1 VIKARTKLSY
11 TFGTFRV
18 DATERVLFNE
28 NRPVSLTPKAFDT
41 LLALVQH
48 NNHVLTTE
56 ELMAQVWPDSFVE
69 GNNLAQNIS
78 TLRKVLG
85 AGGAKFIET
94 VPKRGYRFV
103 ADVREIRDEV
113 PNPVSPERG
122 PVNPKV
128 ENAGQELNQAAPVR
142 QPFARRTPANNDLP
156 PSGLPSLSKPDSPP
170 RFEFTLDRPPETMYA
185 RSGDVNIAYQVIG
198 EAPIDLVFV
207 MGWVSHLEYFWR
219 EPSFARFLL
228 RLASFARLIL
238 FDKRGTGLSDRV
250 PLNELPTLEQRMDDV
265 RAVMDAVGS
274 ERAALCG
281 VSEGGPMCSLF
292 AATYPEKTLAL
303 VMIGTYAKRI
313 RDDDYPWAPTTEQR
327 QHFFEEMR
335 EQWGGPVGLEE
346 RAPSVAG
353 DPKFRE
359 WWATYLR
366 MGASPGAALALTQ
379 MNAEIDVRQV
389 LPSVHVPTLVI
400 HRSEDRCLKVE
411 EGRYVAERI
420 PGAKYVELPGED
432 HLPFVGDQDAI
443 LDEVEEFLTGVR
455 HTLERDTVLATVL
468 FTQIVDSKEHA
479 ERLGNE
485 RLSALLDR
493 LREQVRKEVEWF
505 RGREIDMVGDRP
517 LAIFDGPARAIRCA
531 CAITEYA
538 SRLGVMMRAGL
549 HTGECGMVGSPGDV
563 PRGVPSGVPSGVKVC
578 GIAPLVGA
586 QVANRAAAGEVLV
599 SSTVKD
605 LVAGSGIGFREKGIH
620 TLADVPGDWRLFA
633 VERGTV
639 NLRR

>member
-1 VIKARTKLSY
+1 MTLIKAREKLFY
-11 TFGTFRV
+11 TFGTFRLDV
-18 DATERVLFNE
+18 TERLLFHE
-28 NRPVSLTPKAFDT
+28 NRPISLTPKAFDT
-41 LLALVQH
+41 LLALVQQSG
-48 NNHVLTTE
+48 HVLTTE

-103 ADVREIRDEV
+103 ADVREIRDET
-113 PNPVSPERG
+113 PNPVTPSRG
-122 PVNPKV
+122 PLG
-128 ENAGQELNQAAPVR
+128 ENEGPQTS
-142 QPFARRTPANNDLP
+142 QPIARRTPAIIDLP
-156 PSGLPSLSKPDSPP
+156 PSGLPSLSKPESTS
-170 RFEFTLDRPPETMYA
+170 RFELTLDRPPETMYA

-335 EQWGGPVGLEE
+335 QQWGGPVGLEE

-400 HRSEDRCLKVE
+400 HRTGDQCLKVE

-420 PGAKYVELPGED
+420 PSAKYVELPGKD

-455 HTLERDTVLATVL
+455 HRLERDTVLATVL
-468 FTQIVDSKEHA
+468 FTQIVDSNEHA
-479 ERLGNE
+479 SRLGNE
-485 RLSALLDR
+485 HWYALLDR
-493 LREQVRKEVEWF
+493 LREQVRKEIEWF

-538 SRLGVMMRAGL
+538 TRLGLMMRAGL
-549 HTGECGMVGSPGDV
+549 HTGECEMVGPGD
-563 PRGVPSGVPSGVKVC
+563 VPSGVKVS

-586 QVANRAAAGEVLV
+586 QVANRAAAREVLV

-605 LVAGSGIGFREKGIH
+605 LVAGSGIQFADKGVH

-633 VERGTV
+633 VERGTMT
-639 NLRR
+639 LRR

>member
-1 VIKARTKLSY
+1 
-11 TFGTFRV
+11 
-18 DATERVLFNE
+18 
-28 NRPVSLTPKAFDT
+28 
-41 LLALVQH
+41 
-48 NNHVLTTE
+48 
-56 ELMAQVWPDSFVE
+56 MAQVWPDSCVE
-69 GNNLAQNIS
+69 GNNLVQNIS
-78 TLRKVLG
+78 TLRKVLV
-85 AGGAKFIET
+85 AGRTKFIET

-103 ADVREIRDEV
+103 ADVKEIRDEM
-113 PNPVSPERG
+113 PNSGSPDSG
-122 PVNPKV
+122 SATPLV
-128 ENAGQELNQAAPVR
+128 EKRRVEEEGEAEGQALR
-142 QPFARRTPANNDLP
+142 PFARRTPAHIYLP
-156 PSGLPSLSKPDSPP
+156 PASSPPSLSKPESKPGL
-170 RFEFTLDRPPETMYA
+170 EFTLDRPPETMYA

-228 RLASFARLIL
+228 RLATFARLIL

-327 QHFFEEMR
+327 QHFFAEMR

-346 RAPSVAG
+346 RAPSVTG

-400 HRSEDRCLKVE
+400 HRTGDQCLKVE
-411 EGRYVAERI
+411 EGRYVAEHI
-420 PGAKYVELPGED
+420 PNAKYVELPGQD

-455 HTLERDTVLATVL
+455 HTQDRDTVLATVL
-468 FTQIVDSKEHA
+468 STQIIDSKEHA
-479 ERLGNE
+479 DRLGNDRWYALVE
-485 RLSALLDR
+485 RLR
-493 LREQVRKEVEWF
+493 GQVRKEVEWF
-505 RGREIDMVGDRP
+505 RGREIDMVGERP

-549 HTGECGMVGSPGDV
+549 HTGECEMVGLPGEV
-563 PRGVPSGVPSGVKVC
+563 PGGVPTGVKVS
-578 GIAPLVGA
+578 GIAPLVGC
-586 QVANRAAAGEVLV
+586 QVANRAAAREVLV

-605 LVAGSGIGFREKGIH
+605 LVAGSGIEFADKGVH
-620 TLADVPGDWRLFA
+620 KLADVPGDWRLFA

-639 NLRR
+639 TLRR

>member
-1 VIKARTKLSY
+1 M
-11 TFGTFRV
+11 
-18 DATERVLFNE
+18 LFDE
-28 NRPVSLTPKAFDT
+28 TGPISLTPKAFDT
-41 LLALVQH
+41 LFVLVQ
-48 NNHVLTTE
+48 NSGRVLGTE
-56 ELMAQVWPDSFVE
+56 ELMSQVWPDSFVE
-69 GNNLAQNIS
+69 ENNLAQNVS
-78 TLRKVLG
+78 TLRRVLG

-94 VPKRGYRFV
+94 IPKRGYRFSAEV
-103 ADVREIRDEV
+103 EEIREEV
-113 PNPVSPERG
+113 AGLITPEEATS
-122 PVNPKV
+122 V
-128 ENAGQELNQAAPVR
+128 EALQT
-142 QPFARRTPANNDLP
+142 FTRRTPATIDLP
-156 PSGLPSLSKPDSPP
+156 PNDSVQSSRSSESSP
-170 RFEFTLDRPPETMYA
+170 RFELSLDRPPETMYA
-185 RSGDVNIAYQVIG
+185 RSGEVNIAYQVIG
-198 EAPIDLVFV
+198 DAPIDLVFV

-250 PLNELPTLEQRMDDV
+250 PINELPTLEQRMDDV

-335 EQWGGPVGLEE
+335 KQWGGPVGLEE
-346 RAPSVAG
+346 RAPSVAD

-379 MNAEIDVRQV
+379 MNAEIDVRKV

-411 EGRYVAERI
+411 EGRYVAESI
-420 PGAKYVELPGED
+420 PGAKYVELPGQD

-455 HTLERDTVLATVL
+455 HTLEPDTVLATVL
-468 FTQIVDSKEHA
+468 FTQIVDSKDHA
-479 ERLGNE
+479 ERLGNA
-485 RLSALLDR
+485 RWYALLDR
-493 LREQVRKEVEWF
+493 LREHVRKEIEWF
-505 RGREIDMVGDRP
+505 RGREIDMIGDRP

-531 CAITEYA
+531 SAISEYA
-538 SRLGVMMRAGL
+538 SRLGILMRAGL
-549 HTGECGMVGSPGDV
+549 HTGECEMVGPPGET
-563 PRGVPSGVPSGVKVC
+563 KVC
-578 GIAPLVGA
+578 GIAPQIGA
-586 QVANRAAAGEVLV
+586 QVATAAAAGEVLV

-605 LVAGSGIGFREKGIH
+605 LVAGSGIEFEDKGVH
-620 TLADVPGDWRLFA
+620 TLVDLPGEWRLFA
-633 VERGTV
+633 VKRGTKQ
-639 NLRR
+639 

>member
-1 VIKARTKLSY
+1 MTKARTKLSY
-11 TFGTFRV
+11 TFATFRV
-18 DATERVLFNE
+18 DATERVLFHE
-28 NRPVSLTPKAFDT
+28 NRPVSLTPKAFET

-48 NNHVLTTE
+48 SGHVLTTE

-113 PNPVSPERG
+113 PHPVSPERG
-122 PVNPKV
+122 PASPKV
-128 ENAGQELNQAAPVR
+128 EDQGQEMNQGRDARVPALQPV
-142 QPFARRTPANNDLP
+142 ARRTPAIIGLQP
-156 PSGLPSLSKPDSPP
+156 FGSLPSLSKPELSP

-400 HRSEDRCLKVE
+400 HRTGDHCLKVE

-420 PGAKYVELPGED
+420 PSAKYVELPGED

-455 HTLERDTVLATVL
+455 HTFERDTVLATAL
-468 FTQIVDSKEHA
+468 FTQIIDSNEHA
-479 ERLGNE
+479 QRLGNE
-485 RLSALLDR
+485 RWYTLLDR
-493 LREQVRKEVEWF
+493 LGEQVRKEIEWF
-505 RGREIDMVGDRP
+505 RGREIDMVGDHR

-549 HTGECGMVGSPGDV
+549 HTGECEMVGSPGDV
-563 PRGVPSGVPSGVKVC
+563 PSAVKGS

-586 QVANRAAAGEVLV
+586 QVANHAAAGEVLV

-605 LVAGSGIGFREKGIH
+605 LVAGSGIGFAEKGIH
-620 TLADVPGDWRLFA
+620 TLADVPGDWQLFA

-639 NLRR
+639 TLRR